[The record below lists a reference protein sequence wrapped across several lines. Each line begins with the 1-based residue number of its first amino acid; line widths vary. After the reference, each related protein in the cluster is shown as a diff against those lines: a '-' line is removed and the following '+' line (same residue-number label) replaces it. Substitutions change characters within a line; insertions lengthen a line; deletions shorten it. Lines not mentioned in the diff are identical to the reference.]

1 MAKKVFTYKGKTLE
15 ELQKLSMKELA
26 ALMPSRQRRKIT
38 RGFSDEEK
46 AFVEK
51 LKKKNNVKTQLRDML
66 VLPGM
71 VGKTIRVHTGKTYEA
86 ITIPQ
91 EAIGYYL
98 GELVLTRK
106 RVAHTSPGVGAT
118 KSSSN
123 VSVK

>member
-1 MAKKVFTYKGKTLE
+1 MAKKAFTYKGKTIE
-15 ELQKLSMKELA
+15 ELEKLSINDLA
-26 ALMPSRQRRKIT
+26 RLLPSRQRRKIR
-38 RGFSDEEK
+38 RGLSDEEK
-46 AFVEK
+46 KLVEK
-51 LKKKNNVKTQLRDML
+51 LKKKNNVKTQLRDMI

-71 VGKTIRVHTGKTYEA
+71 IGKTIRIHNGKTYEA
-86 ITIPQ
+86 IIIPQ

-106 RVAHTSPGVGAT
+106 RVTHTSPGVGAT